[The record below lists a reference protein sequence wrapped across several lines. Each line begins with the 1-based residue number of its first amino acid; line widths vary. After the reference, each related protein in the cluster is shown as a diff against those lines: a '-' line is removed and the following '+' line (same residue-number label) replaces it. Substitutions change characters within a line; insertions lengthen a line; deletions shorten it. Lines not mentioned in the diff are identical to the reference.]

1 MYDGRPEAQGGRR
14 MTEEAM
20 ALTPSALRPILI
32 LGLGNPLQGDD
43 GVGCRAIE
51 ALQRMAL
58 PETVEAVDAGTPGVG
73 LIHLLEGRERAILVD
88 AAEMG
93 AQPGAVIRF
102 RPEEVTLTGSAE
114 RFSLHRSAVSDALAL
129 ARALALPLPEIV
141 FFGVQ
146 PASVGWETALSPAV
160 DAALPGLI
168 DAILNEITGSAQEVP
183 MPTKSD
189 TDRAAGLILIID
201 DDPDMAEALRM
212 ILEANGYAVAHAG
225 SGRVGLNMVR
235 ELTPDLI
242 ILDVMME
249 TATEGFQVS
258 LALRSPDA
266 DSPYAAY
273 SRIPILMLTSIHATT
288 PLRFGPEQDY
298 LPVDAFIDKPIDPD
312 KLIAQVAALLAKR

>member
-1 MYDGRPEAQGGRR
+1 M
-14 MTEEAM
+14 
-20 ALTPSALRPILI
+20 I

-43 GVGCRAIE
+43 GVGCQAIT
-51 ALQRMAL
+51 ALQQHAL
-58 PETVEAVDAGTPGVG
+58 PDTVEAMDGGTPGIG
-73 LIHLLEGRERAILVD
+73 LIHMLEGRRLAILVD

-93 AQPGAVIRF
+93 RAPGTVVRF
-102 RPEEVTLTGSAE
+102 LPDEVTLTGAVE

-129 ARALALPLPEIV
+129 AAALKLTLPEIV

-146 PASVGWETALSPAV
+146 PARVEWNTTLSPTVA
-160 DAALPGLI
+160 AALPGLVK
-168 DAILNEITGSAQEVP
+168 AILSEIASSAPEVN
-183 MPTKSD
+183 MPQNTNSD
-189 TDRAAGLILIID
+189 QSLGLILIID

-212 ILEANGYAVAHAG
+212 PLEAHGYTVAHAG
-225 SGRVGLNMVR
+225 SGRVGLNMVK

-266 DSPYAAY
+266 DSAYAAY
-273 SRIPILMLTSIHATT
+273 SHIPILMLTSIHSTT
-288 PLRFGPEQDY
+288 PLRFGPDQDY

-312 KLIAQVAALLAKR
+312 ELLAKVGELLRKR